1 MTDRYGSLPASS
13 SVKPSAPH
21 RILWWL
27 ALLVLLG
34 HWLLLT
40 AIPLDVQV
48 GPATEPLNPK
58 TLVFNTRRI
67 ELPPP
72 AVGAQAAPVQPK
84 PVLFQKPKPRP
95 PTILSLIHI

>member
-67 ELPPP
+67 ELPPTRGGRSGRAGSTQSR
-72 AVGAQAAPVQPK
+72 AVSKTKTSAAHH
-84 PVLFQKPKPRP
+84 R
-95 PTILSLIHI
+95 